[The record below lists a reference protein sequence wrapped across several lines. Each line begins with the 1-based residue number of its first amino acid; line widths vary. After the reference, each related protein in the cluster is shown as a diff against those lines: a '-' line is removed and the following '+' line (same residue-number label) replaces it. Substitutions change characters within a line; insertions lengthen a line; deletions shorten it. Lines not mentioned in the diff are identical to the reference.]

1 MDSAGVQ
8 GAGPACKES
17 CFLWCVR
24 SPSLRCACA
33 QTRFATFDEAV
44 RETEQVMRAPPVAPA
59 DSGNAFYTAQPFQ
72 VLSWYPRCVTFTGLT
87 LVQNCGVFQAANQG

>member
-1 MDSAGVQ
+1 MQGVLLFVVCGEPQ
-8 GAGPACKES
+8 S
-17 CFLWCVR
+17 D
-24 SPSLRCACA
+24 RCGCA

-72 VLSWYPRCVTFTGLT
+72 VLSWYPRCVTLLGSYACAGLRS
-87 LVQNCGVFQAANQG
+87 L

>member
-1 MDSAGVQ
+1 MDPASAQ

-17 CFLWCVR
+17 CSFVVCGE
-24 SPSLRCACA
+24 PQTEACGHA

-59 DSGNAFYTAQPFQ
+59 DSGNAFYTAQAFQ
-72 VLSWYPRCVTFTGLT
+72 ILSWYPRCGALHRPYACAGLRS
-87 LVQNCGVFQAANQG
+87 L